1 MRGRMRWLGVF
12 IWCLCPLAAIAA
24 GWEAPAAAGAARTVP
39 ARGRLLGE
47 RAFPSG
53 GQSAPVSR
61 SIPLRVIEPVAY
73 ARQKREARERSKAN
87 ATGASGA
94 SDVLLGSRSGFGPNA
109 VLFESLNSPGLSG
122 SGELTPPDTTG
133 AIGPTHYVE
142 FVNSEVAAFS
152 RASLGQVGSTVDLS
166 TFTGGIAVCDPQIK
180 YDPQSSRWFYAA
192 IRCDQTKK
200 ENRLYL

>member
-87 ATGASGA
+87 ATGASGNISYHA
-94 SDVLLGSRSGFGPNA
+94 AYAGVLPWQ
-109 VLFESLNSPGLSG
+109 
-122 SGELTPPDTTG
+122 
-133 AIGPTHYVE
+133 
-142 FVNSEVAAFS
+142 AARVPS
-152 RASLGQVGSTVDLS
+152 CSTVPLPSPSKPTQCPEKLD
-166 TFTGGIAVCDPQIK
+166 GEPA
-180 YDPQSSRWFYAA
+180 QS
-192 IRCDQTKK
+192 I
-200 ENRLYL
+200 